1 MSDPQR
7 PNFDARAQTYD
18 TLRPADAAWWE
29 RFQALIELGDLRGQR
44 VLDVGCGTGQLAAAL
59 ATEAR
64 AKVWGV
70 DASDEMVAIAR
81 EAVPAGVGI
90 RQALA
95 ESLPFRDAWFDRATM
110 SLVIHLVARP
120 AVLAELRRVVAP
132 TGRVAIATFHED
144 HFRTFWLARYF
155 PSIRL
160 IDEQRFPTEAT
171 LAAELADAGFP
182 TVETRR
188 VVSEKALT
196 RADALARIRGRHI
209 STFDLLPPDEL
220 DEGTARAE
228 RDLPEEVVARL
239 DQLIVVGRAG

>member
-1 MSDPQR
+1 M
-7 PNFDARAQTYD
+7 
-18 TLRPADAAWWE
+18 
-29 RFQALIELGDLRGQR
+29 
-44 VLDVGCGTGQLAAAL
+44 LDVGCGTGQLAAAL

-95 ESLPFRDAWFDRATM
+95 EQPAVPRRLVRPRDHVARHPSRRTAGGARRGPARRRADGEGCDRDISRGSLP
-110 SLVIHLVARP
+110 HL
-120 AVLAELRRVVAP
+120 LAGP
-132 TGRVAIATFHED
+132 
-144 HFRTFWLARYF
+144 YF

-188 VVSEKALT
+188 VVSETALT